1 MKKIEIYFCLKNT
14 LYIVFVP
21 DLNRNV
27 SSLKCL
33 WKQFTIKEILDKY
46 HLCAIV
52 IISNDKFPKIQ
63 IGVYVNYRKLG
74 KGSAN
79 TSSTY
84 KVVFTNFRL
93 EYDGI
98 SVGRTR

>member
-1 MKKIEIYFCLKNT
+1 MIHTYLYLTKMKKIEIYFCLKNT

-27 SSLKCL
+27 FS
-33 WKQFTIKEILDKY
+33 QFTIQEILDKY

-93 EYDGI
+93 
-98 SVGRTR
+98 